1 MMIFFSLLRN
11 EDETSEIILAIKEPA
26 INEPIKTQSNTCD
39 HFWAAQ
45 TIPDWSREC

>member
-39 HFWAAQ
+39 HF
-45 TIPDWSREC
+45 